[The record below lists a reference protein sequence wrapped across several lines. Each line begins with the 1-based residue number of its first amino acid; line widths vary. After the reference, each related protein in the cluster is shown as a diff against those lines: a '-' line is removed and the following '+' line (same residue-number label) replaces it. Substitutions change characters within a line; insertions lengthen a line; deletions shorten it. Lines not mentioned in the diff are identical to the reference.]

1 MEISNE
7 ITRTKK
13 NGEVIDEENEEL
25 NTDTNAA
32 AVHAGNEVDNFSH
45 L

>member
-25 NTDTNAA
+25 NTDTNA
-32 AVHAGNEVDNFSH
+32 VHAGNEVDNFSH

>member
-13 NGEVIDEENEEL
+13 NGEVIDEENEKEL

-32 AVHAGNEVDNFSH
+32 AVHAG
-45 L
+45 